1 MNSMTT
7 STSATVTASRR
18 LRRRLT
24 TTATTNND
32 DHIIM
37 ATRNWFERIVLGDT
51 LCPFAP
57 RRPEL
62 LRMVVTSSNDVVE
75 TVSQEVQFLFHSKNP
90 IIHETTLVILKNQ
103 ELEFLELIRL
113 SWACQEHAIDGTD
126 LVDQVQLVLF
136 HPRATHQTYQDEENE
151 DDPRDYTIRSP
162 YPTIHL
168 LREQD
173 VMRAVT
179 SGYPQLETLPQRNK
193 QKMVTQGLDQCQ
205 SKLRDCYLTS
215 K

>member
-1 MNSMTT
+1 MIHSVNTT
-7 STSATVTASRR
+7 ATATRR
-18 LRRRLT
+18 LRRRLN

-37 ATRNWFERIVLGDT
+37 ATRNWFERIVVGDT

-62 LRMVVTSSNDVVE
+62 VRMVVTSNNDVVE
-75 TVSQEVQFLFHSKNP
+75 TVTQEVKFLFHTNKP
-90 IIHETTLVILKNQ
+90 IHETTLVILKNH
-103 ELEFLELIRL
+103 ELEFLEWIRL
-113 SWACQEHAIDGTD
+113 SWECQEHAIDGTD

-136 HPRATHQTYQDEENE
+136 HPRATHQTYQDKDDG

-162 YPTIHL
+162 YPTFHL
-168 LREQD
+168 LREHD

-179 SGYPQLETLPQRNK
+179 SGYSQLETLPQRNK
-193 QKMVTQGLDQCQ
+193 QKMVTQGLDQCRA
-205 SKLRDCYLTS
+205 KLRDCYLTS